1 MFKLHPSLRHRFVVM
16 GLAIILA
23 IAAGYASLLQD
34 INNDS
39 KQAAGLRLDDMHGT
53 LQNTHLYYLQLVDT
67 SMKLLQRETQVLGD
81 ARQLG
86 TVNLETGTVPNLY
99 FGTTAIGMNFEIVDS
114 IKSLIGGTATIFTR
128 DKDRYVR
135 ISTNV
140 LDQKKRVI
148 GTILDPKGLAI
159 ASINQGKSYSGMVD
173 ILGKPYIA
181 RYDPIFDSQ
190 KNVIGIWYVG
200 YPVET
205 LSGLL
210 ERIASTRILDH
221 GFIMLLNHRQ
231 ELMACS
237 SNTPPH
243 MMTPMSEVD
252 ANHLP
257 LDRKWQIQKK
267 AFAPWSHT
275 IIAATYLPDALWR
288 TLKIVLP
295 IFLLTSLIGIAGLYA
310 QSRAL
315 NQARELKAAAEEA
328 RASAEQSNRTKSAF
342 LANMSHELRTPLNA
356 IIGYSEL
363 LIEEAEDAGQDDLV
377 PDLQKIQSS
386 GQHLLTLIN
395 EVLDLSK
402 IEAGKMTLYNED
414 FSLLEMIN
422 GVTSTIQPLIAK
434 NENKLDLDC
443 PPDLGNIRADLTKT
457 RQILFNLLSNACKF
471 THNGTIK
478 LRAIRTND
486 HVRISVQDSGIG
498 LSAEQQKKLFQ
509 EFSQADDSTTKK
521 FGGTGLGL
529 ALCKRFAIMMEG
541 DITVE
546 SEADKGATFTVQL
559 PLSPTTQTTDSPAA
573 AGVPLEKALP
583 VASATGQSTVL
594 VVDDEAQSLD
604 LMRRHLEKNNFQV
617 ICSSN
622 GEEALALAKKIKP
635 DLITLD
641 VMMPGL
647 DGWSVLSSLKSNPAT
662 KDIPVIMV
670 TMVDSKPMALALGAA
685 DYVAKPFDR
694 DQIVR
699 LIELH
704 GVKTSTPMILVV
716 DDDTSSYDAISRML
730 TKDGCRTAYA
740 MNGRSALEM
749 MDELK
754 PDLIILDLIMPEM
767 NGFDF
772 VRELRRREK
781 GLHTPVV
788 VFSARDLSSQEKAM
802 LRGTVQE
809 TLQKGKQT
817 FTDLVLEVRK
827 RLDIEKS

>member
-1 MFKLHPSLRHRFVVM
+1 
-16 GLAIILA
+16 
-23 IAAGYASLLQD
+23 SLLKD

-39 KQAAGLRLDDMHGT
+39 KQAAGLRLDDIHET
-53 LQNTHLYYLQLVDT
+53 LESTHLHYIKLVDA
-67 SMKLLQRETQVLGD
+67 SMRLLQQETLALGEP
-81 ARQLG
+81 RQIG
-86 TVNLETGTVPNLY
+86 TVNLEGSTVPNLY
-99 FGTTAIGMNFEIVDS
+99 FGATAMGLNFGLIDS
-114 IKSLIGGTATIFTR
+114 IKSLIGGTATVFTR
-128 DKDRYVR
+128 DNDRYVR

-140 LDQKKRVI
+140 VEHEKRVI
-148 GTILDPKGLAI
+148 GTILDPQGSAI
-159 ASINQGKSYSGMVD
+159 ASINKGESYTGMVD
-173 ILGKPYIA
+173 ILGKAYIA
-181 RYDPIFDSQ
+181 RYDPIFDPQ
-190 KNVIGIWYVG
+190 KNVIGVWYVG
-200 YPVET
+200 YPVEK

-210 ERIASTRILDH
+210 NRIAETRILDH
-221 GFIMLLNHRQ
+221 GFIMLVDHKQ
-231 ELMACS
+231 QLMACS
-237 SNTPPH
+237 SNTPPKLAA
-243 MMTPMSEVD
+243 PMSKVNIE
-252 ANHLP
+252 NIP
-257 LDRKWQIQKK
+257 LDAKWQTQQKS
-267 AFAPWSHT
+267 FDPWHHT
-275 IIAATYLPDALWR
+275 IIAATYLPDAFWR
-288 TLKIVLP
+288 TLKVVLP
-295 IFLLTSLIGIAGLYA
+295 IFLLTALIGIAGIYA
-310 QSRAL
+310 QSLAL
-315 NQARELKAAAEEA
+315 NQARELKEAAEAA

-402 IEAGKMTLYNED
+402 IEAGKMTLYNEN
-414 FSLLEMIN
+414 FSLLEMIQ
-422 GVTSTIQPLIAK
+422 GVTSTIQPLIVK
-434 NENKLDLDC
+434 NENRLDLDC
-443 PPDLGNIRADLTKT
+443 PADLGSIRADVTKT

-478 LRAIRTND
+478 LRAIRTGD
-486 HVRISVQDSGIG
+486 RIRISVQDSGIG
-498 LSAEQQKKLFQ
+498 LSPEQQKKLFQ

-529 ALCKRFAIMMEG
+529 ALCKRFALMMEG

-546 SEADKGATFTVQL
+546 SEAGKGATFTVEL
-559 PLSPTTQTTDSPAA
+559 PLTPSGDATAPPAPS
-573 AGVPLEKALP
+573 GVPLETALP
-583 VASATGQSTVL
+583 LATSPGQSTVL
-594 VVDDEAQSLD
+594 VVDDEAQSLE
-604 LMRRHLEKNNFQV
+604 LMRRHLEKNHFRV
-617 ICSSN
+617 VCSSN
-622 GEEALALAKKIKP
+622 GEEALALAQKLKP

-647 DGWSVLSSLKSNPAT
+647 DGWSVLTALKNDDT
-662 KDIPVIMV
+662 TRDIPVIMV
-670 TMVDSKPMALALGAA
+670 SMVDSKPMALALGAA

-704 GVKTSTPMILVV
+704 GVKTSSPMILIV
-716 DDDTSSYDAISRML
+716 DDDTTSYDAISRML
-730 TKDGCRTAYA
+730 TKDGFRTAYA

-754 PDLIILDLIMPEM
+754 PDLIILDLMMPEM

-781 GLHTPVV
+781 GFHTPVV
-788 VFSARDLSSQEKAM
+788 VFSARDLSAQEKTI

-817 FTDLVLEVRK
+817 FTDLVLEVKK
-827 RLDIEKS
+827 RLDIEKI